1 MNISQNMSFSC
12 EKVFKILES
21 NRIVSIYPFRTDYL
35 AHPTGGTGVMRT
47 FDFSDTARIVS
58 RQNKFSRIL
67 MWQTFNV
74 LFCNS
79 IVWQPSQTNP
89 HLSFNILETFYFTL

>member
-47 FDFSDTARIVS
+47 FDFGDTARIVS
-58 RQNKFSRIL
+58 RQNKFSGIL
-67 MWQTFNV
+67 VWQTFNV

-79 IVWQPSQTNP
+79 IVW
-89 HLSFNILETFYFTL
+89 